1 MNIGRLVALQRRRL
15 TAASGA
21 RMAVVSGSHTRLK
34 LRMRNCMIH
43 TSAVTKM
50 PDHNDDGSQH
60 QDGSEP
66 KEAHVSSDSKSKG
79 TDEAI
84 DSLESI
90 FDMVDSLDKAKSDNI
105 PSLKSQI
112 SKPNPSNPEDQTD
125 SSQTLNFDD
134 LFSAISQNRNI
145 NQTTQ
150 STTPKIP
157 RFEPTSEPKDYD
169 NGETSIDDM
178 FLDMDEEYA
187 KSSSSK
193 SHISK
198 GYGGSDDPMQEFER
212 ILADMAGSDTKA
224 YKAIKPAPLFWNED
238 EIKKSEGSRNGF
250 LDDLS
255 PQSLFEGGYKAS
267 AFSAGR
273 LVGDTTQI
281 SSLALRIQRISEDTR
296 HKESRS
302 DAKHRRKQD
311 LTKASKMDQD
321 LERNLLSALGFC
333 RSVPQLSK
341 FVFMT
346 LLSPRS
352 NAIKGLPDA
361 RPSPVVYAEVVR
373 ISREL
378 KAPSIG
384 MFLYNHCRTGMRL
397 ADRLRVL
404 NYEMYSELL
413 TTAWRCNS
421 DISAVLLIMQDVIAM
436 GVIGRRDMERQIDQI
451 IVELRKVYKMPNIA
465 DLVLSLKDKIT
476 FNTNS
481 TYSVN
486 KTAF

>member
-15 TAASGA
+15 TAASSV
-21 RMAVVSGSHTRLK
+21 RTRLQ

-43 TSAVTKM
+43 TSAVTRI

-60 QDGSEP
+60 QNGSES
-66 KEAHVSSDSKSKG
+66 KEARVSNDGKPKS

-90 FDMVDSLDKAKSDNI
+90 FEMVDSKDKAKPAI
-105 PSLKSQI
+105 PSLKSQL
-112 SKPNPSNPEDQTD
+112 STPNSSNAEDTTD

-134 LFSAISQNRNI
+134 LFSAISQNRSI

-157 RFEPTSEPKDYD
+157 RFEPTTKPKDYD
-169 NGETSIDDM
+169 ETSIDDM
-178 FLDMDEEYA
+178 FLDTDNEFAA
-187 KSSSSK
+187 KSSTGK
-193 SHISK
+193 SHISQ
-198 GYGGSDDPMQEFER
+198 YGGSDDPMQEFER

-224 YKAIKPAPLFWNED
+224 YQATKPAPLFWNED

-302 DAKHRRKQD
+302 DAKHKRKQD

-346 LLSPRS
+346 LLSPKS
-352 NAIKGLPDA
+352 NANKGMHDA

>member
-1 MNIGRLVALQRRRL
+1 MNIGRLVALQRRRM
-15 TAASGA
+15 TVASSTRLIA
-21 RMAVVSGSHTRLK
+21 VSGVRTRLQ
-34 LRMRNCMIH
+34 LRMRNCMVH
-43 TSAVTKM
+43 TSAVAGM
-50 PDHNDDGSQH
+50 PDHSDDGSQH

-66 KEAHVSSDSKSKG
+66 KEAHASNDSKPKS

-90 FDMVDSLDKAKSDNI
+90 FDMVDSLDKAKPAI
-105 PSLKSQI
+105 PSLKSQL
-112 SKPNPSNPEDQTD
+112 STPNSSNAEDQTD

-157 RFEPTSEPKDYD
+157 RFEPTTEPKDYD
-169 NGETSIDDM
+169 ETSIDDM
-178 FLDMDEEYA
+178 FLDMDNEFAA
-187 KSSSSK
+187 KSSTSK

-198 GYGGSDDPMQEFER
+198 YGGSDDPMQEFER

-224 YKAIKPAPLFWNED
+224 YQATKPAPLFWNED

-255 PQSLFEGGYKAS
+255 PQSLFEGGYRAS

-311 LTKASKMDQD
+311 LSKASKMDQD

-346 LLSPRS
+346 LLSPKS
-352 NAIKGLPDA
+352 NANKGMHDA

-436 GVIGRRDMERQIDQI
+436 GVIGRRDMERQTDQI